1 MQDQIRAFLRHMEV
15 NRGAARNTIAAYG
28 ADLTGFME
36 FAGEQR
42 PPLAALTVSSIDRNL
57 VEAYAADLRDRSYA
71 PSTVARKVASLRSF
85 CVYLEDHGVLPDDPT
100 TELTQPRPQ
109 RPPPTTLSAGEIE
122 ELLRIVAAT
131 DTLEGKRDAAWI
143 EVMYATGLRVTEI
156 VSLDVGDVDLSPHT
170 AHVRCAAPGRKP
182 RALPLYERA
191 RAALE
196 HYLERSRP
204 GLLKNNVEP
213 ALFINRRGKRLTR
226 QGLWLI
232 ARTYS
237 RRAGI
242 AERVSPAKAAPLVR
256 GSQAERRSVPDRPPG
271 NARARTQVDHAALR
285 EAAARRN
292 PDRRQLIFAGRITPA
307 ALNHHARA
315 RPWQTRS
322 RLRARASPTGT

>member
-1 MQDQIRAFLRHMEV
+1 MEV

-28 ADLTGFME
+28 ADLIGFME

-42 PPLAALTVSSIDRNL
+42 PRPHPPAVSSIDRNL
-57 VEAYAADLRDRSYA
+57 VEAYAADLRDRTYA

-85 CVYLEDHGVLPDDPT
+85 CAYLEDHGVLADDPT

-109 RPPPTTLSAGEIE
+109 RPPPITLSAGEIE

-143 EVMYATGLRVTEI
+143 EVMYATGMRVTEI
-156 VSLDVGDVDLSPHT
+156 VSLDVGDVQLSPRT
-170 AHVRCAAPGRKP
+170 AHIHCTAPGRKP
-182 RALPLYERA
+182 RTLPLHEHA

-196 HYLERSRP
+196 QYLDHSRP
-204 GLLKNNVEP
+204 GLMKDRAEA

-237 RRAGI
+237 LRAGI
-242 AERVSPAKAAPLVR
+242 AALVSPQKLRHSFAAHKLNDGASLTDIQAMLGHAQKSTTQLYATPL
-256 GSQAERRSVPDRPPG
+256 
-271 NARARTQVDHAALR
+271 
-285 EAAARRN
+285 AAAATRT
-292 PDRRQLIFAGRITPA
+292 AG
-307 ALNHHARA
+307 
-315 RPWQTRS
+315 S
-322 RLRARASPTGT
+322 